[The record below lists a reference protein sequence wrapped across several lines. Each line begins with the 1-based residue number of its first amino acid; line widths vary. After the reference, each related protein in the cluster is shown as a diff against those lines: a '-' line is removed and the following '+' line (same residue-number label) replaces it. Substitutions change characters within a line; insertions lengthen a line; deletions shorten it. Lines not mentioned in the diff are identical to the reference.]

1 VTVAAT
7 ADFLAACSGV
17 PPPTSVF
24 AVTRIAREP
33 WFAVNGP
40 RSQLLALRD
49 SPPEL
54 TRRNLFVAELD
65 LSVRLRAGRPPVSAE
80 MKLAANAERQRRF

>member
-1 VTVAAT
+1 MTLAAP
-7 ADFLAACSGV
+7 ADFLAGRSGV
-17 PPPTSVF
+17 APPTSVF

-40 RSQLLALRD
+40 RSQLLAMRK

-54 TRRNLFVAELD
+54 SAGIFLWLSSICRCGCGRGVRR
-65 LSVRLRAGRPPVSAE
+65 
-80 MKLAANAERQRRF
+80 

>member
-1 VTVAAT
+1 MTLAAP
-7 ADFLAACSGV
+7 ADFLAARSGV
-17 PPPTSVF
+17 APPTSVF

-40 RSQLLALRD
+40 RSQLLARLAAGV
-49 SPPEL
+49 E
-54 TRRNLFVAELD
+54 RRNLFVAELD

-80 MKLAANAERQRRF
+80 MRLAANAEQQRRF